1 MTRITLCI
9 ITIMVLLTA
18 TLVAQWDPTN
28 ERTPTNVG
36 AYVVAIEADT
46 LTGPVHICNLPQGAI
61 IDHIIVVTDEW
72 QYTTRI
78 ELRLA
83 VAESTIA
90 DLSVS
95 QTGVVRDDVAHAPFV
110 EGEYLIAVFPEGN
123 EQRGRVRIVIVTL

>member
-1 MTRITLCI
+1 
-9 ITIMVLLTA
+9 MVLRFSILFLLLTSS
-18 TLVAQWDPTN
+18 LWSQWDITN

-36 AYVVAIEADT
+36 AFVVAIEADT

-61 IDHIIVVTDEW
+61 IDHVIVVTDEW

-90 DLSVS
+90 DMTVP

-110 EGEYLIAVFPEGN
+110 EGEYLIAVFPDGN
-123 EQRGRVRIVIVTL
+123 EQRGRVRIVVVTL